1 MKAWRLAGMGG
12 GLTWQDV
19 PEPTVRA
26 GAVVVGMQA
35 SPLLSYLKSFV
46 AGDLASYSPPG
57 GVFTPGTSGVGVVEE
72 VGAGVVDLRVGQRV
86 FLSPYL
92 VADERVAEPAS
103 TLIGLHGDGRLN
115 AFWPDGTLAERA
127 LVPASV
133 VTPIPSDNTL
143 EAVRLSCLS
152 RCLVP
157 YGGLLKGR
165 LQAGETIVV
174 HGATGAFGFAG
185 VLVALA
191 MGAAEV
197 VAAGRNRVALG
208 RLAALPR
215 VRTVAM
221 TGDVDNDARSLGR
234 PDMAL
239 DMIGRAST
247 SDGTVAALTALR
259 RGGRMVLMGSMTVPL
274 PIDYSML
281 IRNGK
286 EVIGAYMYP
295 PEAPN
300 ALLALAAS
308 GQLDLTLI
316 ETMTFPFSELVP
328 AMDRAAGPDA
338 PLVVM
343 TPP

>member
-1 MKAWRLAGMGG
+1 MKAWRLAGVGG
-12 GLTWQDV
+12 ALTWQDV
-19 PEPTVRA
+19 PEPAVRS
-26 GAVVVGMQA
+26 GGVVVRIAG

-46 AGDLASYSPPG
+46 AGDLPSYSPPG

-72 VGAGVVDLRVGQRV
+72 VGAGVIDLRVGQRV

-115 AFWPDGTLAERA
+115 DFWPDGTLAERA
-127 LVPASV
+127 LVPASA
-133 VTPIPSDNTL
+133 VTPIPEHNTL
-143 EAVRLSCLS
+143 DAVRLCCLS

-174 HGATGAFGFAG
+174 HGATGAFGYAG

-197 VAAGRNRVALG
+197 VAAGRNPVALD
-208 RLAALPR
+208 RLSELPR

-221 TGDVDNDARSLGR
+221 TGDIDTDVRGLGR

-239 DMIGRAST
+239 DMIGRATT
-247 SDGTVAALTALR
+247 SDGTVAVLTALR
-259 RGGRMVLMGSMTVPL
+259 RGGRLVLMGSMSVPL

-286 EVIGAYMYP
+286 EVLGAYMYP
-295 PEAPN
+295 PEAPA
-300 ALLALAAS
+300 ALLALAAT
-308 GQLDLTLI
+308 GQLDLNLI
-316 ETMTFPFSELVP
+316 ETATFPLPELVP
-328 AMDRAAGPDA
+328 AMDRAAGHDA

-343 TPP
+343 TPA